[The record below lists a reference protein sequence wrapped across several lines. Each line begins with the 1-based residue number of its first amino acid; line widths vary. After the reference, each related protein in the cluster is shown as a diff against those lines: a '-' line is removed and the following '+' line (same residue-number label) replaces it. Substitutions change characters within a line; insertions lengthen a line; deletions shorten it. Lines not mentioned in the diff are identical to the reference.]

1 MEKSRTLKIIGID
14 ASTTCTG
21 LALFEDGKL
30 TEHLTIN
37 LKHVKESDVRIPM
50 MMVGIA
56 DVLKRWDG
64 HVLFVEDSWSA
75 ANVEITKML
84 SNVLGAV
91 MYVCERTGCGFNKFR
106 PSEWRKTIGLP
117 LGKKKRAELKAE
129 AIEYVKN
136 TYGIEVGDDEAEAIC
151 IAEAASIVTDDG
163 KIFE

>member
-30 TEHLTIN
+30 KEHLAIN
-37 LKHVKESDVRIPM
+37 LKHVKSADVRIPM
-50 MMVGIA
+50 MMVEIA

-64 HVLFVEDSWSA
+64 HALFVEDSWSA

-84 SNVLGAV
+84 SNVLGAI
-91 MYVCERTGCGFNKFR
+91 MYVCARTGCGFNKFR
-106 PSEWRKTIGLP
+106 PSEWRKVVGLP

-151 IAEAASIVTDDG
+151 IGEAASIVTDDG